1 MLHETIVE
9 ILMNYYLEF
18 LVGSIILHG
27 ASLIP
32 GLGIIT
38 TVLLV
43 GTKVH
48 RVMRCITSTQRA

>member
-38 TVLLV
+38 TVLLSY
-43 GTKVH
+43 K
-48 RVMRCITSTQRA
+48 SA